1 MNKIFQFAISF
12 ICTVAILFYL
22 TQSDFISPARANADS
37 VRVTTGQDLN
47 FKRHFRS
54 LGVEGSILIYDAS
67 RDFTYQ
73 HNVQRNST
81 EFLPA
86 STFKILNAL
95 ISLETKVIPDDL
107 TILTWDGI
115 ERKLPEWNR
124 DLNMKEA
131 MKLSAVW
138 FYQVLA
144 RKVGHQRMQK
154 WISQVAYGNQKIGT
168 KEDIDKFW
176 LSGQLR
182 ITPQSQIQFLRRLHN
197 SNLPFSNRSMSI
209 VKDMM
214 IMEQTPDYT
223 IRGKTGWT
231 GFTDNTMPQIGWYVG
246 YLEKG
251 KNVYFFATNID
262 IRTKTDPAARKEL
275 TRRCLHDLALL

>member
-1 MNKIFQFAISF
+1 MNKIFQFSISF
-12 ICTVAILFYL
+12 LCTVAILFYL
-22 TQSDFISPARANADS
+22 TQSVFITPTKAIADS
-37 VRVTTGQDLN
+37 VPVTTGQDLN

-54 LGVEGSILIYDAS
+54 LGIEGSILIYDAS
-67 RDFTYQ
+67 RNLTYQ
-73 HNVQRNST
+73 HNAQRNIT

-131 MKLSAVW
+131 IKLSAVW

-144 RKVGHQRMQK
+144 RKVGHEQMQK
-154 WISQVAYGNQKIGT
+154 WINLVAYGNQKIGN

-176 LSGQLR
+176 LSGKLR
-182 ITPQSQIQFLRRLHN
+182 ITPQAQIQFLRRLHHGD
-197 SNLPFSNRSMSI
+197 LPFSN
-209 VKDMM
+209 
-214 IMEQTPDYT
+214 
-223 IRGKTGWT
+223 
-231 GFTDNTMPQIGWYVG
+231 
-246 YLEKG
+246 
-251 KNVYFFATNID
+251 
-262 IRTKTDPAARKEL
+262 
-275 TRRCLHDLALL
+275 